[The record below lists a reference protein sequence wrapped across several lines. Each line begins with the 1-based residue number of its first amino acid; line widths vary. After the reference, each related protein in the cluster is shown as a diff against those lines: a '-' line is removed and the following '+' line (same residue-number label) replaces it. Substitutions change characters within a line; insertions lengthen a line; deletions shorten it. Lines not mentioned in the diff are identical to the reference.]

1 MIEGRMIYDLI
12 EPLMWIAGAWAMGL
26 VTGLGIGVA
35 RTRDQMD
42 RQWRGEYMNE

>member
-1 MIEGRMIYDLI
+1 MLELF
-12 EPLMWIAGAWAMGL
+12 EPLMWDALIWTLGV

-42 RQWRGEYMNE
+42 RQWRADLFEDQA